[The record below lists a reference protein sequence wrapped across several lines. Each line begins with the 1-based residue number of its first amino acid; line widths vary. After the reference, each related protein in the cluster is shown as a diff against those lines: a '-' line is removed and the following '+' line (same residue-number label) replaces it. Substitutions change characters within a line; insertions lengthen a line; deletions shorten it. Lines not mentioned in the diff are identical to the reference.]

1 MNLLKKQL
9 VKENYHKE
17 TLKITIDMAWPA
29 IVESF
34 FVAFAG
40 LIDSLM
46 VSSLGSYAVAAVG
59 LTTQPKL
66 LGLALFFALNVAIS
80 ALVARRRGEKKQ
92 DSANEILLTAVL
104 FIVIAAIISSIVF
117 VLFAGAIIDFCGSTA
132 DTHNDAV
139 VYFRIIMGGMI
150 FNCIQMGINAAQTRC
165 GKHEDHHAYQRDL
178 QHDQY
183 PFKLSADQRTL
194 WFSCPW
200 HPRCRTRNHIRDRSC
215 LHYECCFHFQKRKFF
230 EYSLYIRAAYPPDF
244 VCFSQSDQSCLQC
257 LFRTGINAD
266 WFYVNRY
273 YGCRSGD
280 GCYGGASGRY
290 EHYGTL
296 LCVWRRSAGN
306 GSCSDRTKLRC
317 RRSGSCQRIR
327 PHLSSHRCCH
337 RCLSGCDL
345 LFWCQ
350 RSLPSV
356 FHGRPHCGN
365 WSPDYACHNLC
376 CHFPDLPGHLHGM
389 PAWCRRHALH
399 SRCIH
404 DKRHFHPYHHFLFL
418 WLCPRLGDHRYLDGR
433 AGRSD
438 FQIYLCDRA
447 LQAGQVG
454 EDQNLITGV

>member
-1 MNLLKKQL
+1 
-9 VKENYHKE
+9 
-17 TLKITIDMAWPA
+17 MAWPA

-92 DSANEILLTAVL
+92 DSANEILLTAIF
-104 FIVIAAIISSIVF
+104 FIVIAAIISSIAFVF
-117 VLFAGAIIDFCGSTA
+117 FASAIIGLCGSTA

-150 FNCIQMGINAAQTRC
+150 FNCIQMGINAAQRGAGNTKITMRTNVTSNTINILLNYLLINGRFGFPALGIRGAALATISGTVVAC
-165 GKHEDHHAYQRDL
+165 IMSVASIFKKESFLSIPYIL
-178 QHDQY
+178 EQHIR
-183 PFKLSADQRTL
+183 PTLSAFL
-194 WFSCPW
+194 
-200 HPRCRTRNHIRDRSC
+200 NLIRVA
-215 LHYECCFHFQKRKFF
+215 
-230 EYSLYIRAAYPPDF
+230 YSVF
-244 VCFSQSDQSCLQC
+244 
-257 LFRTGINAD
+257 FRTGINAD

-306 GSCSDRTKLRC
+306 GSCSDQTKLRC

-376 CHFPDLPGHLHGM
+376 CHFPDLSGHLHGM

-399 SRCIH
+399 SSCIH
-404 DKRHFHPYHHFLFL
+404 DQRHFYPYHHFLFL

>member
-150 FNCIQMGINAAQTRC
+150 FNCIQMVLTLEEYTNLIIRC
-165 GKHEDHHAYQRDL
+165 IEIL
-178 QHDQY
+178 
-183 PFKLSADQRTL
+183 
-194 WFSCPW
+194 
-200 HPRCRTRNHIRDRSC
+200 
-215 LHYECCFHFQKRKFF
+215 
-230 EYSLYIRAAYPPDF
+230 PPEM
-244 VCFSQSDQSCLQC
+244 VIH
-257 LFRTGINAD
+257 RIT
-266 WFYVNRY
+266 
-273 YGCRSGD
+273 GD
-280 GCYGGASGRY
+280 GPKQLLTAPLWSGQKKQVLNTI
-290 EHYGTL
+290 HHTFKTCATWQG
-296 LCVWRRSAGN
+296 
-306 GSCSDRTKLRC
+306 
-317 RRSGSCQRIR
+317 RIYT
-327 PHLSSHRCCH
+327 PL
-337 RCLSGCDL
+337 
-345 LFWCQ
+345 
-350 RSLPSV
+350 
-356 FHGRPHCGN
+356 
-365 WSPDYACHNLC
+365 
-376 CHFPDLPGHLHGM
+376 
-389 PAWCRRHALH
+389 
-399 SRCIH
+399 
-404 DKRHFHPYHHFLFL
+404 
-418 WLCPRLGDHRYLDGR
+418 
-433 AGRSD
+433 
-438 FQIYLCDRA
+438 
-447 LQAGQVG
+447 
-454 EDQNLITGV
+454 

>member
-9 VKENYHKE
+9 VKKNYHKE

-92 DSANEILLTAVL
+92 DSANEILLTAIF
-104 FIVIAAIISSIVF
+104 FIVIAAIISSIAFVF
-117 VLFAGAIIDFCGSTA
+117 FASAIIGLCGSTA

-150 FNCIQMGINAAQTRC
+150 FNCIQMGINAAQRGAGNTKITMRTNVTSNTINILLNYLLINGRFGFPALGIRGAALATISGTVVAC
-165 GKHEDHHAYQRDL
+165 IMSVASIFKKESFLSIPYIL
-178 QHDQY
+178 EQHIR
-183 PFKLSADQRTL
+183 PTLSAFL
-194 WFSCPW
+194 
-200 HPRCRTRNHIRDRSC
+200 NLIRVAYSV
-215 LHYECCFHFQKRKFF
+215 FF
-230 EYSLYIRAAYPPDF
+230 EQVLMRIGFMLTAIMAA
-244 VCFSQSDQSCLQC
+244 DQ
-257 LFRTGINAD
+257 
-266 WFYVNRY
+266 
-273 YGCRSGD
+273 
-280 GCYGGASGRY
+280 
-290 EHYGTL
+290 GTDAMAAHQVGMNIMAL

-454 EDQNLITGV
+454 ED

>member
-92 DSANEILLTAVL
+92 DSANEILLTAIF
-104 FIVIAAIISSIVF
+104 FIVIAAIISSIAFVF
-117 VLFAGAIIDFCGSTA
+117 FASAIIGLCGSTA

-150 FNCIQMGINAAQTRC
+150 FNCIQMGINAAQRGAGNT
-165 GKHEDHHAYQRDL
+165 KITM
-178 QHDQY
+178 
-183 PFKLSADQRTL
+183 RTNVTSNTINIL
-194 WFSCPW
+194 L
-200 HPRCRTRNHIRDRSC
+200 N
-215 LHYECCFHFQKRKFF
+215 
-230 EYSLYIRAAYPPDF
+230 
-244 VCFSQSDQSCLQC
+244 CLQC

-266 WFYVNRY
+266 RFYVNRY

-306 GSCSDRTKLRC
+306 GSCSDRTKLRF
-317 RRSGSCQRIR
+317 RRSGSC
-327 PHLSSHRCCH
+327 
-337 RCLSGCDL
+337 
-345 LFWCQ
+345 
-350 RSLPSV
+350 
-356 FHGRPHCGN
+356 
-365 WSPDYACHNLC
+365 
-376 CHFPDLPGHLHGM
+376 
-389 PAWCRRHALH
+389 
-399 SRCIH
+399 
-404 DKRHFHPYHHFLFL
+404 
-418 WLCPRLGDHRYLDGR
+418 
-433 AGRSD
+433 
-438 FQIYLCDRA
+438 
-447 LQAGQVG
+447 
-454 EDQNLITGV
+454 